1 MEEDSLFS
9 TRNYKID
16 TNWSKTLFC
25 SQTTS
30 FLHLSLKITICIKP
44 ERNQTFTDRAGEA
57 ESAYESLGA
66 TTELDV
72 APGGSAS
79 QCLCKLWQSAEG
91 RGGRV
96 VKTSKERP
104 PPFSGS
110 TSDLTLHAS
119 IPHDAKPSG
128 APDNPSES

>member
-91 RGGRV
+91 RGGEGCQDV
-96 VKTSKERP
+96 QGASP
-104 PPFSGS
+104 PP
-110 TSDLTLHAS
+110 LLRVYQ
-119 IPHDAKPSG
+119 
-128 APDNPSES
+128 